1 MQVLAFYFESGAAA
15 GAQGGIVASADGQL
29 DGTPQAAAAA
39 SMKSPKS
46 TSDSPL
52 AITSF
57 AAVAFPLGS
66 SASAE
71 LGAPSATSSPSPLL
85 IPKHSPLSQALQPP
99 LAPTHFAL
107 APSFPVASAD
117 SIKTSN
123 RREID
128 ADEELHDALDAGEGD
143 QFRANLPIDA
153 MEGDGDWA
161 SDEAR

>member
-29 DGTPQAAAAA
+29 DGTPQAAAA

-71 LGAPSATSSPSPLL
+71 LGTPSATSSPSPLL
-85 IPKHSPLSQALQPP
+85 IPKHSPLTQALHPP
-99 LAPTHFAL
+99 PAPTYLAL
-107 APSFPVASAD
+107 APSFPAASAD
-117 SIKTSN
+117 IIKTSH
-123 RREID
+123 RREMY
-128 ADEELHDALDAGEGD
+128 ADEELHGALDAGEGD

-161 SDEAR
+161 SGEAR